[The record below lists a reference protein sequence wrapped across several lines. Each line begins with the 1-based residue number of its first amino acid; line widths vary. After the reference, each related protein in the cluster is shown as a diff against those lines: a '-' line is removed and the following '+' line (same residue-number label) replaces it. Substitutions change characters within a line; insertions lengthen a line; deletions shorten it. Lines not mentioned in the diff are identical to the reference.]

1 MEKLFK
7 SDFFNELSDKI
18 KGNTTPDT
26 SDFNIFKV
34 LGIESKEVLMCRF
47 LGELLDPNGKHGCGD
62 LFLKNFIENVLGDT
76 IKCDINKA
84 QVVLEEGID
93 DKRRVDIVIYANKT
107 IYPIEVKIWARDQ
120 NNQIY
125 DYYNFYFKGNEN
137 GKIYYLTP
145 TKSVPSAKSVN
156 TLTENQYKCI
166 SFKNEIRGWLKSSI
180 KELNDGIIK
189 SICNQMIYVIDKMVE
204 ENVMSQLIC
213 DEINDYDKA
222 HAIKK
227 ILDSKENIENYFK
240 NKFLDTYINDIE
252 DKKAYT
258 FRLVNDN
265 SEEKKA
271 DRFREGMVL
280 KNKKT
285 IAYLCVDTN
294 LYLTI
299 ADGFKHKDTT
309 DNGWKDN
316 WIYINWRKSQ
326 KGNDHIDLRH
336 PGDDV
341 FKYIFNEENR
351 KSSVENIIDF
361 LDDIIEADKE
371 DAE

>member
-18 KGNTTPDT
+18 KDNSTPDT

-156 TLTENQYKCI
+156 ALTENQYKCI

-240 NKFLDTYINDIE
+240 NKFLDTYI
-252 DKKAYT
+252 
-258 FRLVNDN
+258 R
-265 SEEKKA
+265 
-271 DRFREGMVL
+271 
-280 KNKKT
+280 
-285 IAYLCVDTN
+285 AYLKTQ
-294 LYLTI
+294 
-299 ADGFKHKDTT
+299 
-309 DNGWKDN
+309 
-316 WIYINWRKSQ
+316 KSC
-326 KGNDHIDLRH
+326 
-336 PGDDV
+336 
-341 FKYIFNEENR
+341 
-351 KSSVENIIDF
+351 II
-361 LDDIIEADKE
+361 
-371 DAE
+371 